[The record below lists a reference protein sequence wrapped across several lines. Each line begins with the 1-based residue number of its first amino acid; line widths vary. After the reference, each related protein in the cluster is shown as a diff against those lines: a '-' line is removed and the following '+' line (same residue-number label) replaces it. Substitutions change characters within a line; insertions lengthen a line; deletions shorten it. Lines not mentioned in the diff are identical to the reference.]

1 MKRKLYMLNNSL
13 LFMAVSIYFGTGWST
28 AIFQFP
34 VMPMLTPEN
43 YYLHFIPQI
52 DAATNFFTF
61 LVTLMGITGVIMVIG
76 EWRTRFR
83 WIPILLLLAV
93 VGATSLT
100 WFVVFPVNDVLRKG
114 VTSHAQLME
123 VVTQWKQ
130 LTLIRVAI
138 WSFEWVLMMW
148 YFAAVGLAAKAGPR

>member
-1 MKRKLYMLNNSL
+1 MKRVLYVINNSL

-34 VMPMLTPEN
+34 VMPMLTVQN

-61 LVTLMGITGVIMVIG
+61 LVTLMGITGVVMTIG

-83 WIPILLLLAV
+83 WIPILVLLAV

-100 WFVVFPVNDVLRKG
+100 WFVVFPVNDVLRNG
-114 VTSHAQLME
+114 VSSQAELME
-123 VVTQWKQ
+123 VVGRWKQ

-138 WSFEWVLMMW
+138 WSFEWLLMMW
-148 YFAAVGLAAKAGPR
+148 YFAAIAVRKVEPR

>member
-1 MKRKLYMLNNSL
+1 MKKVLYVINNSL

-34 VMPMLTPEN
+34 VMPMLTVQN

-61 LVTLMGITGVIMVIG
+61 LVTLMGITGVVMTIG

-83 WIPILLLLAV
+83 WIPILVLLAV

-100 WFVVFPVNDVLRKG
+100 WFVVFPVNDVLRNG
-114 VTSHAQLME
+114 VSSQAELMD
-123 VVTQWKQ
+123 VVGRWKQ

-138 WSFEWVLMMW
+138 WSFEWLLMMW
-148 YFAAVGLAAKAGPR
+148 YFAAIAVRKGEPR

>member
-1 MKRKLYMLNNSL
+1 MKTALYVINNSL

-34 VMPMLTPEN
+34 VMPMLTVQN

-61 LVTLMGITGVIMVIG
+61 LVTLMGITGLVMTIG

-83 WIPILLLLAV
+83 WIPILVLLAV
-93 VGATSLT
+93 AGATALT
-100 WFVVFPVNDVLRKG
+100 WFVVFPVNDVLRNG
-114 VTSHAQLME
+114 VSSQAELMD
-123 VVTQWKQ
+123 VVGRWKQ

-138 WSFEWVLMMW
+138 WSFEWLLMMW
-148 YFAAVGLAAKAGPR
+148 YFAAIAVRKAGPR

>member
-1 MKRKLYMLNNSL
+1 MKTALYVINNSL

-34 VMPMLTPEN
+34 VMPMLTVQN

-61 LVTLMGITGVIMVIG
+61 LVTLMGITGVVMTIG

-83 WIPILLLLAV
+83 WIPILVLLAV
-93 VGATSLT
+93 AGATALT
-100 WFVVFPVNDVLRKG
+100 WFVVFPVNDVLRNG
-114 VTSHAQLME
+114 VSSQAELMDL
-123 VVTQWKQ
+123 VGRWKQ

-138 WSFEWVLMMW
+138 WSFEWLLMMW
-148 YFAAVGLAAKAGPR
+148 YFAAIAIRKVEPR